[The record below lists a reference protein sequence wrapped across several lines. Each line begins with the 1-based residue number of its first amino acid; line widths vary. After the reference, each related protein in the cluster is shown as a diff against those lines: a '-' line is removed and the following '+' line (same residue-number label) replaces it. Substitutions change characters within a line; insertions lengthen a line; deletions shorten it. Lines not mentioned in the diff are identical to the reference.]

1 MVVPEKILESP
12 LDCNGIKPVN
22 PKGNEHWIFFGR
34 TDAEALI
41 LGSSDA
47 NS

>member
-1 MVVPEKILESP
+1 MVLEKTLQSP
-12 LDCNGIKPVN
+12 LDRKEIKSVS